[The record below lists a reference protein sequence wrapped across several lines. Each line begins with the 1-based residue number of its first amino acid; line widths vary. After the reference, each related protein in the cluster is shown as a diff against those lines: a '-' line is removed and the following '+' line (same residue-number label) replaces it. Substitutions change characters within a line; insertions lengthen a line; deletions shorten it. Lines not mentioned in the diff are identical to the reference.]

1 MSLSREE
8 AQELAAIIHARSG
21 QGRVSRP
28 KFRVIEKPRPSLLD
42 SLSREAHIRRILW
55 LRKRYG
61 LTWLLEQACFNA
73 ANVYELDDA
82 AVIALLQRMEKA
94 RECIADGISFEDAGL
109 VQSVFEDQGIRL
121 SSRDADRQADI
132 AAMRTVK
139 EASAAATRDDDDS
152 PF

>member
-1 MSLSREE
+1 M
-8 AQELAAIIHARSG
+8 
-21 QGRVSRP
+21 
-28 KFRVIEKPRPSLLD
+28 
-42 SLSREAHIRRILW
+42 W